1 MSFDQFSKT
10 LKRQITIKKAKSLDS
25 AKDAITGHSET
36 DPLIPNCQ
44 PIAQGKDLKS
54 KSISF
59 LTIIFEKENLPKILI
74 RPNQKLCLHQ
84 TLRLM
89 QEYSNEKLRYRD
101 IQYFILRVLIFSLFD
116 RAV

>member
-25 AKDAITGHSET
+25 AKDSAKDAITGHSET

-44 PIAQGKDLKS
+44 PIAQGNDLKS

-74 RPNQKLCLHQ
+74 RPNQKLCLI
-84 TLRLM
+84 T
-89 QEYSNEKLRYRD
+89 SD
-101 IQYFILRVLIFSLFD
+101 AGYFVPSF
-116 RAV
+116 